1 MVSVSTTVGTTS
13 SAAMPKTSA
22 ACIATA
28 VRVPPMSTDPVTSP
42 MVPLLLTMMVA
53 ADIWPACQR

>member
-1 MVSVSTTVGTTS
+1 MGTTS

-28 VRVPPMSTDPVTSP
+28 VRVPPMSTEPVTKA
-42 MVPLLLTMMVA
+42 MVPLLFTMMVA
-53 ADIWPACQR
+53 ADICPACQR